1 MIARDPG
8 SPALREARRFLGS
21 LRPEQIGT
29 ALFQRLPDVYL
40 FVKDRRSRFMTVNRS
55 EAEFLGAPAEDRVLG
70 RTDYDFFSGDFA
82 GRYVGSDREILATG
96 RPVENSV
103 GLIPNNRTLDLEWHI
118 GCKVPLYDR
127 QGRIAGVAGFTRKI
141 AESEQPAVRD
151 ERLWKAASLARR
163 FFAEGVSVPDMA
175 GVAGLPLRTFARRFT
190 RSFDIGPADYLRSV
204 RLNAACRAL
213 ARTGAPLVR
222 VALDCGYCD
231 QSHMTAEFRARL
243 GTTPAEYRRRW
254 R

>member
-1 MIARDPG
+1 MIAHDPG
-8 SPALREARRFLGS
+8 SPAVREARRFLGS

-29 ALFQRLPDVYL
+29 ALFQHLPDVYL

-55 EAEFLGAPAEDRVLG
+55 EVEFLGAPAEDQVLG
-70 RTDYDFFSGDFA
+70 RTDYDFFSSDFA
-82 GRYVGSDREILATG
+82 GRYVGGDREILATG
-96 RPVENSV
+96 RSFENSV
-103 GLIPNNRTLDLEWHI
+103 GVIPNNRTLELEWHI

-127 QGRIAGVAGFTRKI
+127 HGRIAGVAGFTRRI
-141 AESEQPAVRD
+141 AECEQPAIRD

-163 FFAEGVSVPDMA
+163 NYAEGVSVPDMA
-175 GVAGLPLRTFARRFT
+175 GEAGLPLRTFTRRFAQ
-190 RSFDIGPADYLRSV
+190 SFDLSPADYIRSV

-213 ARTGAPLVR
+213 ARTGDPLVQ

-243 GTTPAEYRRRW
+243 GTTPADYRRRW